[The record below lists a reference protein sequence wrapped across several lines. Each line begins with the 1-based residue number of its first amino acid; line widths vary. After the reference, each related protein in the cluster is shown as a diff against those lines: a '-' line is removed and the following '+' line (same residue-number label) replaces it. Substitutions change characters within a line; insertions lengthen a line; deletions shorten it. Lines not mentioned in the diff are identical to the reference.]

1 MRCSGADRLA
11 NLSNPANRHRVTL
24 RALGR
29 KARRRRRCALGRM
42 SRHALPSRGCP
53 VDCGYSLC
61 DAMERDT
68 GTTLATRQD
77 LRLLE
82 QQLAGMRTAL
92 RQEIENP
99 YLLLSR
105 ELESLRN
112 EVSKDLQTMRRDVA
126 MDLESLRLWH

>member
-1 MRCSGADRLA
+1 M
-11 NLSNPANRHRVTL
+11 
-24 RALGR
+24 
-29 KARRRRRCALGRM
+29 
-42 SRHALPSRGCP
+42 
-53 VDCGYSLC
+53 DCGYSPCDALVSTNVPSDKARAVV

>member
-1 MRCSGADRLA
+1 LVSTNVPSD
-11 NLSNPANRHRVTL
+11 
-24 RALGR
+24 
-29 KARRRRRCALGRM
+29 KARA
-42 SRHALPSRGCP
+42 
-53 VDCGYSLC
+53 VV